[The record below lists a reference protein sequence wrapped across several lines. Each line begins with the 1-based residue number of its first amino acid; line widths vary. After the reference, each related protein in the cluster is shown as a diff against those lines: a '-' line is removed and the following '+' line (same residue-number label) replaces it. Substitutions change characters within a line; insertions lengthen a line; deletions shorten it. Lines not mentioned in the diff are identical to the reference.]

1 MENRSNFFGSD
12 IVFLFSLS
20 VTGKTLAENAKI
32 FPPLSEGQV
41 KLNSTQF

>member
-1 MENRSNFFGSD
+1 M
-12 IVFLFSLS
+12 VFLFPIS

-41 KLNSTQF
+41 MLSYEFFSLVN